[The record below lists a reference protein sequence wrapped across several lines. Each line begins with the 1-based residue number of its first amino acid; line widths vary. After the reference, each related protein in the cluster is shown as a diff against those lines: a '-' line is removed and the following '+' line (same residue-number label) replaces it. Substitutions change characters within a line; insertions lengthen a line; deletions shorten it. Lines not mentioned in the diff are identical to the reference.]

1 MRYFFFVKAMIK
13 ASKKVNA
20 VNVTIRISYAV
31 ISVTCLPAGFR
42 QAQPRVF
49 SLSAGVAADRGII
62 ADQLTHAKQ
71 KRRFSSVHSQ
81 PVASPSG
88 LW

>member
-20 VNVTIRISYAV
+20 VNVTIKISYAV
-31 ISVTCLPAGFR
+31 ISVTCLPHGFR

-49 SLSAGVAADRGII
+49 SLSASVAADRGII
-62 ADQLTHAKQ
+62 AEQARCV
-71 KRRFSSVHSQ
+71 KRSRKA
-81 PVASPSG
+81 PA
-88 LW
+88 